1 MGFLSSRPKIEG
13 DELQK
18 CLAYLEEEGKLV
30 VFRGKEEDLYNN
42 ALVKYGKSVAIDSRA
57 AKEMCRAAKR
67 LAEAASEI
75 IRRRGEMVSIPDV
88 ASAMYFAFQ
97 KSYLAYSQHV
107 TAECAAW
114 EAESNGMKPD
124 YEYLRRLSLQSEDLR
139 LKALKEERKLA
150 ERLKLSGDV
159 IRSVYNNAQ
168 AAVATENWQP
178 PEET

>member
-1 MGFLSSRPKIEG
+1 MGFLSGRPKIEG
-13 DELQK
+13 EELQK

-42 ALVKYGKSVAIDSRA
+42 ALVKYGKSVAIDDHA
-57 AKEMCRAAKR
+57 AKEMFRAAKR
-67 LAEAASEI
+67 LAAAANEI
-75 IRRRGEMVSIPDV
+75 IRRRSEMVSVPDV
-88 ASAMYFAFQ
+88 ASTMYFAFQ

-107 TAECAAW
+107 EAECAAW
-114 EAESNGMKPD
+114 ETESNGMKPD

-159 IRSVYNNAQ
+159 VRGMYNNAL
-168 AAVATENWQP
+168 ATIEAENWQP
-178 PEET
+178 KN